1 MHDVAREAGVSAQ
14 TVSRVIRSPGLVK
27 KETRN
32 LVHAT
37 IERLGYVP
45 DSTASDLASNRSRFV
60 AAVIPSVSMS
70 IYEDAVRA
78 LSTGLLAAGYQLL
91 LGNTEY
97 SLASEEATIFAFLGR
112 RPEAMV
118 VVGVDH
124 TDRANA
130 LMRQSG
136 IPIIETMELTDT
148 PIDTVV
154 GYSNRTATA
163 ELTQLLLSRGYKH
176 IVFAGGKGEAR
187 GIERQQGYLQA
198 MKESGLPLLVLE
210 TGDHPSFINT
220 GISGLKSVLEQHPLA
235 DAIIFNNDASASGA
249 ILECQRAGI
258 QVPCDLAICGFG
270 DFDISAHLNPGLT
283 TVRILSHDIGK
294 RAAQVIIDRL
304 NGIDSH
310 PKIIDIG
317 FEIVERG
324 SIREA

>member
-14 TVSRVIRSPGLVK
+14 TDSRVIRSPGLVK
-27 KETRN
+27 EETRN
-32 LVHAT
+32 LVRAT

-78 LSTGLLAAGYQLL
+78 LSSELLAAGYQLL

-97 SLASEEATIFAFLGR
+97 SLDSEEATIFAFLGR

-124 TDRANA
+124 TDRAKA

-136 IPIIETMELTDT
+136 IPIIETMDLTDT

-154 GYSNRTATA
+154 GYSNKVATAT
-163 ELTQLLLSRGYKH
+163 LTRLLLTRGYKR
-176 IVFAGGKGEAR
+176 IVFVGGEEDAR
-187 GIERQQGYLQA
+187 GIERRQGYLQA
-198 MKESGLPLLVLE
+198 MAEVDLSALSLE
-210 TGDHPSFINT
+210 TGDHPSLMSA
-220 GISGLKSVLEQHPLA
+220 GISGLKKALELQPRT
-235 DAIIFNNDASASGA
+235 DAIIFFNDASAAGA

-258 QVPCDLAICGFG
+258 QVPGDIAICGFG
-270 DFDISAHLNPGLT
+270 DFEVAAHLNPGLT

-294 RAAQVIIDRL
+294 RAAQVIVDRL
-304 NGIDSH
+304 SGADPH

-317 FEIVERG
+317 FEIIERC
-324 SIREA
+324 SIREK